1 MAESCPSSLEPTAG
15 SGFDLEP
22 TRCQLF
28 HQLDQIWSRSA
39 GRSHRQT
46 HCQPTICTRW
56 KHSDLFPDNYLV
68 FLFFFLGFILVLIF
82 NCVFSTILSMV
93 YHPQFELWSRGLFVV
108 SWPDVGHVFWSET
121 PYAIPYRL
129 RCQLRIIHDITWSAQ
144 VEHLHHPVVRKYT
157 TIAQISERKCRVV

>member
-93 YHPQFELWSRGLFVV
+93 YHPQFELWSNTDSVSHYREKEPPTYPTLRTTSSRKIDPKKVSPVTMTRSINSKQELDIFDGFGL
-108 SWPDVGHVFWSET
+108 
-121 PYAIPYRL
+121 AIV
-129 RCQLRIIHDITWSAQ
+129 H
-144 VEHLHHPVVRKYT
+144 
-157 TIAQISERKCRVV
+157 